1 MSEIATAPKQIAS
14 PIDDNMARRNV
25 VVLASAQALAGAG
38 APICISLGGIV
49 GHYLLDTDKS
59 LATLPVTAFVLGTA
73 FATLPAG
80 FLAKR
85 FGRRL
90 GLMSGSLIGVIG
102 GLVAAYAIFLGHFWL
117 FCLGI
122 LFAGSTSAFV
132 QQYRFAAVDTA
143 SEKFRPK
150 AISWVMAGGILAAV
164 IGPQTA
170 SLTKDLFAP
179 ILFAGAYI
187 GLSVL
192 AALSWVVLGFLRA
205 PPKVKEE
212 VKAGGGRPLLEIMSQ
227 GRFIVAV
234 LCAVSSY
241 AIMSFVMTAAP
252 LAMIACGHTTSEAVL
267 GIQWHVLAMFGPS
280 FFTGSLIQRF
290 GKERVVAV
298 GLLLL
303 ASCAALAL
311 TGLELATFWGA
322 LVLLGVGWNFGF
334 IGATAMLT
342 DTYRPE
348 EKNRVQSVNDFIVF
362 GFVAVASLSSGGIL
376 NAFGWETINIVVFPV
391 VAVTL
396 LLLFITRE
404 KKTILA

>member
-1 MSEIATAPKQIAS
+1 MNKPVTSPIETAS
-14 PIDDNMARRNV
+14 PIDDTMARRNV
-25 VVLASAQALAGAG
+25 LVLASAQALAGAG

-49 GHYLLDTDKS
+49 GHYLLGTDKS
-59 LATLPVTAFVLGTA
+59 LATLPVTAFVIGTA

-80 FLAKR
+80 ILAKR
-85 FGRRL
+85 FGRRR
-90 GLMSGSLIGVIG
+90 GLMSGSLIGVVG
-102 GLVAAYAIFLGHFWL
+102 GLVAAYAIFVGQFWL

-132 QQYRFAAVDTA
+132 QQYRFAAADTA

-170 SLTKDLFAP
+170 AFTKDLFAP

-192 AALSWVVLGFLRA
+192 AALSWVVLSFLRA
-205 PPKVKEE
+205 PPVVKEE
-212 VKAGGGRPLLEIMSQ
+212 VTTGGRPLLEIMSQ

-290 GKERVVAV
+290 GKEKIVAT

-362 GFVAVASLSSGGIL
+362 GFVAAASLSSGGIL

-391 VAVTL
+391 VGVTL
-396 LLLFITRE
+396 LLLFFTRE
-404 KKTILA
+404 KKAVAA

>member
-1 MSEIATAPKQIAS
+1 MTETTSAPVDLAS
-14 PIDDNMARRNV
+14 PTDDNLARRNV
-25 VVLASAQALAGAG
+25 VVLAAAQAFAGAG

-49 GHYLLDTDKS
+49 GHYLLGADKS

-90 GLMSGSLIGVIG
+90 GLMSGSLIGVVG
-102 GLVAAYAIFLGHFWL
+102 GLVAAYAIFLGQFWL

-132 QQYRFAAVDTA
+132 QQYRFAAADTA
-143 SEKFRPK
+143 SVNFRPK
-150 AISWVMAGGILAAV
+150 AISWVMAGGILAGV

-170 SLTKDLFAP
+170 AHTTDLFAP
-179 ILFAGAYI
+179 ILFAGAYV
-187 GLSVL
+187 GLSAL
-192 AALSWVVLGFLRA
+192 AALSWFVLSFLKF
-205 PPKVKEE
+205 PTVVKEE
-212 VKAGGGRPLLEIMSQ
+212 VKTSGGRPLLEIMSQ

-252 LAMIACGHTTSEAVL
+252 LAMIACGHSTSEAVL

-280 FFTGSLIQRF
+280 FFTGSLIQRY
-290 GKERVVAV
+290 GKEKIVAL
-298 GLLLL
+298 GLILL

-362 GFVAVASLSSGGIL
+362 GFVAAASLSSGGIL
-376 NAFGWETINIVVFPV
+376 NAFGWETINIMVFPV
-391 VAVTL
+391 VGVTL
-396 LLLFITRE
+396 LLLFFTRQ
-404 KKTILA
+404 KKAIAA

>member
-1 MSEIATAPKQIAS
+1 MTETTTATIDTAS

-25 VVLASAQALAGAG
+25 VVLAAAQALAGAG

-49 GHYLLDTDKS
+49 GHYLLGSDKS
-59 LATLPVTAFVLGTA
+59 LATLPVTAFVVGTA

-90 GLMSGSLIGVIG
+90 GLMSGSLIGVVG
-102 GLVAAYAIFLGHFWL
+102 GFVAAYAIFLGQFWL
-117 FCLGI
+117 FCLGV

-132 QQYRFAAVDTA
+132 QQYRFAAADTA

-150 AISWVMAGGILAAV
+150 AISWVMAGGILAGV

-170 SLTKDLFAP
+170 ALTKDLFAP
-179 ILFAGAYI
+179 ILFAGAFI
-187 GLSVL
+187 GLSAL
-192 AALSWVVLGFLRA
+192 AALSWLVLSLLRF
-205 PPKVKEE
+205 PPAVKQE
-212 VKAGGGRPLLEIMSQ
+212 ATTAGGRPLLEIMSQ

-252 LAMIACGHTTSEAVL
+252 LAMIACGHSTSEAVL

-290 GKERVVAV
+290 GKEKIVAL

-348 EKNRVQSVNDFIVF
+348 EKNRVQAVNDFIVF

-376 NAFGWETINIVVFPV
+376 NAFGWETINMMVFPIV
-391 VAVTL
+391 GVTL
-396 LLLFITRE
+396 LLLFFTRQ
-404 KKTILA
+404 KKAVTA